1 MWLVWV
7 FLIVSGFVWLA
18 EGSCYNVLQ
27 PPRNLNGCV
36 DDEGHVTG
44 LGKTKFDYDTC
55 FRCTC
60 VRGALN
66 CCGFGYRAGIM
77 NLPGCRMKRLPRCE
91 FTFVSVLDGV
101 SQCGTLHRN

>member
-18 EGSCYNVLQ
+18 EGSCYNVPQ

-36 DDEGHVTG
+36 DDEGHVTR
-44 LGKTKFDYDTC
+44 LGETKFDYDTC

-60 VRGALN
+60 VRGALS
-66 CCGFGYRAGIM
+66 CCG
-77 NLPGCRMKRLPRCE
+77 
-91 FTFVSVLDGV
+91 
-101 SQCGTLHRN
+101 